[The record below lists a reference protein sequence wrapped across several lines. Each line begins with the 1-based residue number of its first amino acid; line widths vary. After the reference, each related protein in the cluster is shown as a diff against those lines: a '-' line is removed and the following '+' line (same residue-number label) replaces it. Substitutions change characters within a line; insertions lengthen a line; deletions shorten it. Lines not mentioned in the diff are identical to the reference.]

1 MKPEQL
7 FTLSRAAAVTQD
19 ARAVPVRA
27 GLSALGVIAL
37 AIASSLVLT
46 LGGCAS
52 SAGIASSA
60 KPIAPG
66 SVGLDDSSA
75 PSTPSTPSAAA
86 ALPADWWQGFGDSV
100 LTGLVE
106 RALAD
111 SPSLKGAQARLTRAE
126 VAVGGA

>member
-75 PSTPSTPSAAA
+75 PSTPSAAA